1 MSILT
6 IRKNFN
12 FEKKLIDKTS
22 LIIKK
27 RDINFTQL
35 LTNYFEAIVKDPD
48 VIEIIEQKANQRTGS
63 FIGLLDGGIGDLKY
77 KDSRSA
83 YHENIS

>member
-1 MSILT
+1 MSTLT

-63 FIGLLDGGIGDLKY
+63 FIGLLDGEIGDLKY